1 LEAEL
6 LSVTDMTVFYR
17 RIIGVTGVSLS
28 VRSGG
33 VLAILGANSSGKSS
47 VLRGIAG
54 AARTTGTVSYLG
66 QDISRRPAHLRSRN
80 GIASVPQGRQV
91 FRDMSVSDNL
101 LVGMRGKG
109 RNSRRAALAEIWDYF
124 PRLYERRSAQA
135 GYLSGGEQQML
146 AIGRALMSRP
156 RLLLL
161 DEPSL
166 GLAPKMVTA
175 IFDQLSKIAAT
186 GVALL
191 VVDQNA
197 VKTVAIS
204 DEVCVIRRGE
214 MVYRRTAAEARL
226 DISSLNTYIGL
237 S

>member
-47 VLRGIAG
+47 VLRG
-54 AARTTGTVSYLG
+54 
-66 QDISRRPAHLRSRN
+66 ISRRPAHLRSRN